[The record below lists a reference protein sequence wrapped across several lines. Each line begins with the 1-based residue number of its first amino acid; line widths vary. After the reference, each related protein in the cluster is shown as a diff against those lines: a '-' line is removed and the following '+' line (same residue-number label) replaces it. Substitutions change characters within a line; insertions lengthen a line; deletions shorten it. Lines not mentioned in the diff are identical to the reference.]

1 MKDHNSGQL
10 QLHDKTIY
18 HRRSKS
24 GWAIV
29 IMPGNVRIDNFHGF
43 SHIHMEFKGKYE
55 LIKHDS
61 FETVIN
67 ILTDHIG
74 RNKGLNKKKLR
85 LELVK

>member
-18 HRRSKS
+18 HRKSKR
-24 GWAIV
+24 GWTIV
-29 IMPGNVRIDNFHGF
+29 IMPDNVRIDNFHGF
-43 SHIHMEFKGKYE
+43 SHMHMEIQGKHE
-55 LIKHDS
+55 PIKYDS

-67 ILTDHIG
+67 VVIDHIG

-85 LELVK
+85 LELLK